1 MGCTSLENIRAS
13 ITDAAMKTIG
23 FAKNNKNHWIQNPVV
38 ERLSNQQKE
47 LRLRITSTVNNEM
60 VIELERQHNRI
71 IHDIA
76 NILNEDK
83 YSELDNLASKIGKCH
98 NDNTQMYQVIK
109 FIDKNLYKMSLFMTK
124 IAETLQNLTQFT
136 TSLEILQSIFKKTQR
151 NQN

>member
-23 FAKNNKNHWIQNPVV
+23 FAKNNKIHWIHNPVV

-83 YSELDNLASKIGKCH
+83 YREFDNLASKIGKCH
-98 NDNTQMYQVIK
+98 NDNTQMYQVTK

-124 IAETLQNLTQFT
+124 IVETLQNLTQFT